1 MPVYTKAFRPVCG
14 SLHPLPLHP
23 LPLHPLHLHS
33 LSLHLLSLHLLPLH
47 LLPLHPFPLH
57 PFHKVDQT
65 IRGATYICDA
75 VFLLLLIENCDS
87 KYELKYQGDEGAC
100 LDASLED
107 GDRGEKGGIF
117 GLWPPAGV
125 RSLLSDTRNSNPLPL
140 ACHFVFYFVIVVF

>member
-1 MPVYTKAFRPVCG
+1 MLG
-14 SLHPLPLHP
+14 DM
-23 LPLHPLHLHS
+23 
-33 LSLHLLSLHLLPLH
+33 
-47 LLPLHPFPLH
+47 
-57 PFHKVDQT
+57 VDFEDYPT
-65 IRGATYICDA
+65 LCCATYDDSSLN
-75 VFLLLLIENCDS
+75 LLLLIENCDS

-140 ACHFVFYFVIVVF
+140 ACHFVFCFVIVVLLFIGFFCNRPQDS